1 MNYDESSIDGENSG
15 SNGLLQLDM
24 ILLQVINTLE
34 KGRGDIFD
42 ISEESRKHYTR
53 LTLELEE
60 LNLEAGRIIDEV
72 QKHEK
77 LERYARLRLMEVS
90 RNFRSYSEGD
100 IKKAYDSARELQLRL
115 LDLRQSE
122 MYMRRR
128 RDELSR
134 HIRKFRDINQKAD
147 DFLNSTGFA
156 LKILKGN
163 VERINETI
171 EDSMRKQQM
180 GMWIIESQEAERR
193 KIARDLHDGP
203 AQNLASMM
211 IRLDLIQHLW
221 DNDINRI
228 YEEIENIK
236 QMGAQTLG
244 DIRRLMFDLK
254 PSLVHEDDFCATL
267 TDFFRDYGAK
277 YDMDIEFITFGKRK
291 KYDMSLEIALFRM
304 VQEAIT
310 NIRKHAGASRALVKM
325 EDNGRSLMLVVK
337 DDGSGFDVEKAAKQS
352 ESYGIIGMK
361 ERVEL
366 LGGEVEI
373 DSSPG
378 QGTQVIITVPLE
390 GDANDGQNKSY
401 HSG

>member
-1 MNYDESSIDGENSG
+1 MNYDESSIDGENLG
-15 SNGLLQLDM
+15 SNELRQLDM

-42 ISEESRKHYTR
+42 ISEESRKHSTR
-53 LTLELEE
+53 LKIELEE

-90 RNFRSYSEGD
+90 QNFRSYSESD

-134 HIRKFRDINQKAD
+134 HIRKFRDINQKAEG
-147 DFLNSTGFA
+147 FLNSTGFA
-156 LKILKGN
+156 LKVLKGN

-171 EDSMRKQQM
+171 EDNLRKRQM
-180 GMWIIESQEAERR
+180 GIWIIQSQESERR
-193 KIARDLHDGP
+193 KIARELHDGP

-236 QMGAQTLG
+236 QMGAASLG

-254 PSLVHEDDFCATL
+254 PSLVHEDDFCTTL

-277 YDMDIEFITFGKRK
+277 YDMEIEFINFGDRK
-291 KYDMSLEIALFRM
+291 KYDMPLEIALFRM

-310 NIRKHAGASRALVKM
+310 NIRKHAGANRVLVKM
-325 EDNGRSLMLVVK
+325 EDNGRSLTLVVK
-337 DDGSGFDVEKAAKQS
+337 DDGSGFDVGKAAHQS

-361 ERVEL
+361 ERVDL
-366 LGGEVEI
+366 LGGEVVI